1 MYDKLGTAWI
11 LEVGG
16 LEHLFVR
23 IYILSV
29 RKAHPTDTKY
39 LISFHKA
46 LVLINWLSKLSFSD
60 YGSLASIVGIIIAY
74 ITLMKVGKIE
84 DRFLLNVR
92 VFEYVR
98 ELETFSSE
106 MTHLLGKFGSNT
118 QIINEKF
125 ALIDVKL
132 RNIQRS
138 ATDDLLKDLKI
149 TRRSIKVFRGKTTI
163 KFFSS
168 TSNEMSAREI
178 VTNINV
184 VVEELKNQDKNR
196 TLTR

>member
-1 MYDKLGTAWI
+1 MND
-11 LEVGG
+11 
-16 LEHLFVR
+16 
-23 IYILSV
+23 
-29 RKAHPTDTKY
+29 
-39 LISFHKA
+39 
-46 LVLINWLSKLSFSD
+46 WLSRLSFSD
-60 YGSLASIVGIIIAY
+60 YGSLASIASLLIAY
-74 ITLMKVGKIE
+74 ITLKKVSKIE

-92 VFEYVR
+92 VVEYVK

-106 MTHLLGKFGSNT
+106 MTRLLGKFDNN
-118 QIINEKF
+118 IEVINERF

-138 ATDDLLKDLKI
+138 ATDDLLNDLKI
-149 TRRSIKVFRGKTTI
+149 TRRSIKVFRGKNTI

-168 TSNEMSAREI
+168 ISNEISAREI

-184 VVEELKNQDKNR
+184 VVEELKHQDKNR